1 MIAMVAEKPM
11 GGTGVAY
18 LWSRLTAWVGA
29 NYAPKVH
36 SHNTATTATAG
47 LMSAADKAK
56 LDKIAYTL
64 GIDNT
69 GVYVEEIEEG

>member
-1 MIAMVAEKPM
+1 MATMEANGLLTVKDSAGNLYIIYPITKLENIDGLEVA
-11 GGTGVAY
+11 
-18 LWSRLTAWVGA
+18 
-29 NYAPKVH
+29 
-36 SHNTATTATAG
+36 TATSAG
-47 LMSAADKAK
+47 LISAEDKTK

>member
-1 MIAMVAEKPM
+1 MATMEANGLLTVKDSAGNLYIIYPITKLENIDGLEVA
-11 GGTGVAY
+11 
-18 LWSRLTAWVGA
+18 
-29 NYAPKVH
+29 
-36 SHNTATTATAG
+36 TATSAG
-47 LMSAADKAK
+47 LISAEDKAK

>member
-1 MIAMVAEKPM
+1 MATIEANGLLTVKDSAGNLYIIYPITKLENIDGLEVA
-11 GGTGVAY
+11 
-18 LWSRLTAWVGA
+18 
-29 NYAPKVH
+29 
-36 SHNTATTATAG
+36 TATSAG
-47 LMSAADKAK
+47 LISAEDKTK

>member
-1 MIAMVAEKPM
+1 MATMEANGLLTVKDSAGNLYIIYPITKLENIDGLEVA
-11 GGTGVAY
+11 
-18 LWSRLTAWVGA
+18 
-29 NYAPKVH
+29 
-36 SHNTATTATAG
+36 TATSTG
-47 LMSAADKAK
+47 LISAEDKAK

>member
-1 MIAMVAEKPM
+1 MATMEANGLLTVKDRAGNLYIIYPITKLENIDGLEVA
-11 GGTGVAY
+11 
-18 LWSRLTAWVGA
+18 
-29 NYAPKVH
+29 
-36 SHNTATTATAG
+36 TATSAG
-47 LMSAADKAK
+47 LISAEDKAK